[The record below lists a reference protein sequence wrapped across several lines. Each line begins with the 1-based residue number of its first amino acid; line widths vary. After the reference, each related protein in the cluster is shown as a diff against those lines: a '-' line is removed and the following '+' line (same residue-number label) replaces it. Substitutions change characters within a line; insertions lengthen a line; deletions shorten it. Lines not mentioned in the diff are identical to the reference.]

1 MAKDKVICTLC
12 NKPFA
17 NIQSH
22 QQNIHKKELKRL
34 NCHLCDSNSV
44 YNESEL
50 KKHYQDKHPEVE
62 IETKLPKPTIK
73 SLKLE
78 ILGLE
83 DQLEV
88 SNNDNTKLRDEMKVR
103 VKESDVENE
112 RIRRN
117 NIRITKNFNRLAEAF
132 NEKSSALTLMH
143 KKYALLESE
152 CQGYR
157 DRYDIFDPET
167 FMSIFHRSVFTEIT
181 SIKQW

>member
-17 NIQSH
+17 NLKTH
-22 QQNIHKKELKRL
+22 QQNIHKTEIRRLK
-34 NCHLCDSNSV
+34 CSICDSNSV
-44 YNESEL
+44 YSESGL
-50 KKHYQDKHPEVE
+50 KKHYQEIHAEVE
-62 IETKLPKPTIK
+62 IETKLPKPTMK
-73 SLKLE
+73 SLKIE

-83 DQLEV
+83 DQLKV
-88 SNNDNTKLRDEMKVR
+88 SNNQNTNLRGEMSVR
-103 VKESDVENE
+103 QKENDVENE
-112 RIRRN
+112 RLRRN
-117 NIRITKNFNRLAEAF
+117 NIQITRNFNQLGKIL
-132 NEKSSALTLMH
+132 NEKSSAMN

>member
-1 MAKDKVICTLC
+1 M
-12 NKPFA
+12 
-17 NIQSH
+17 
-22 QQNIHKKELKRL
+22 
-34 NCHLCDSNSV
+34 
-44 YNESEL
+44 
-50 KKHYQDKHPEVE
+50 
-62 IETKLPKPTIK
+62 K

-83 DQLEV
+83 DQLKV
-88 SNNDNTKLRDEMKVR
+88 SNNQNTNLRDEMSVR

-157 DRYDIFDPET
+157 DRYDIFDHGHEKKT
-167 FMSIFHRSVFTEIT
+167 FISIFHGSVFTELT